1 MGLKRIKISELTL
14 ADSLK
19 GLYTIGVK
27 LINGVQTSVKVSLE
41 HIQTAYENAVTATN
55 KANQAASK
63 ADSSRLAIE
72 ANESKREANELERQ
86 GAEEER
92 DEAETLRDKA
102 EEQRVAN
109 EEAREQASKKY
120 LTTTGGDIVSSIYK
134 FASIDLGGD
143 KGSVR
148 FGIISRILGYGEFL
162 IDWPWQSTEQ
172 KRCTPYCL
180 FATGAEM
187 HDRMKLVRTGNATF
201 DVYFEGDSGN
211 DYCVFVY
218 MGGNRP
224 DTFTA
229 TGVSAIPEEIY
240 KESAYAPV
248 YFGDIYGS
256 LKGNA
261 DTATKATQDGNGKNI
276 ADTYLPKTGGTMSG
290 ALTVESNV
298 FLKSN
303 STTRYLQIA
312 TVNKS
317 GVAFTSRL
325 YVDVNAGRGA
335 FLQFVNNGTAYEL
348 GVHTDGAPRYIRDNT
363 VYMLYHAGNLG
374 IATESKAG
382 LVKSGGDIT
391 VGETGEMSVSHVEAS
406 HVESEAGGWTLD
418 GLADELLGV
427 LSGNDSE
434 HLDLAISDLRQS
446 FYDTQM
452 GWTDLSGFI
461 AYVKDFLTQA
471 DVSDDTINRWKEI
484 EDFLDGITDT
494 DTLAGLLEDSVNE
507 SKQYTDN
514 KTANMVT
521 MASNAGATGRVLV
534 SAAANKT
541 AKDSG
546 VMLSDLAKKTE
557 LPVTAT
563 KEKAGIV
570 KIGYTENGKNYP
582 VELDGNGQAYV
593 NVPWENTT
601 YEEVSQEDGGLMSA
615 LDKKNL
621 DGILDKMSFY
631 TKPRI
636 VNFGN
641 DASAKYVKLMTINVS
656 GYQNSPL
663 CFCLFGRNSYGKCDV
678 SVKFNAPGS
687 SSTWPTVNRFT
698 YTGDDRYGRNLRL
711 YKTSATSGVFELW
724 CKNEEGYDSV
734 CISEINEQL
743 HVSGTWTI
751 DYTVST
757 SNAWPTGQ
765 NYTEAVIGSVH
776 GNLSG
781 TAENAVGISF
791 VNSSDAINIDNYPQ
805 SDYGT
810 IVIWFNQAEADGTPP
825 GQEGIVYQ
833 TKYRSELGE
842 SGSTYVDCL
851 TQLYVGSGGIKHRT
865 VIDYDDASKFDGMA
879 WIEPGNSP
887 QVIPVYVYQAS
898 GYIDLTGIAEQDIDT
913 NKPIYVKD
921 TYGGG
926 SGLIPLSCTR
936 NGSTMY
942 ITFTYFDTDYGTPV
956 IAYKQI
962 HQTEFGKHVN
972 LSFKEL

>member
-27 LINGVQTSVKVSLE
+27 LVNGVQTSVKVSLE

-120 LTTTGGDIVSSIYK
+120 LTTTGEDIVSTIYK

-162 IDWPWQSTEQ
+162 INWPWQSTEQ
-172 KRCTPYCL
+172 KECTPFCL
-180 FATGAEM
+180 FATGEEM
-187 HDRMKLVRTGNATF
+187 HDRMKLVRTGNASF
-201 DVYFEGDSGN
+201 DVYFESNTGN

-218 MGGNRP
+218 MGGKRP
-224 DTFTA
+224 ETFTA
-229 TGVSAIPEEIY
+229 TGVSAIPEDIY

-290 ALTVESNV
+290 ALTVESNM

-312 TVNKS
+312 TVNNS
-317 GVAFTSRL
+317 GVAFTSRV

-335 FLQFVNNGTAYEL
+335 FLQFINNGVAYEL
-348 GVHTDGAPRYIRDNT
+348 GVHTDGAPRYMKGGT

-382 LVKSGGDIT
+382 LVKSGNNVAVNGDGTLT
-391 VGETGEMSVSHVEAS
+391 VRNAETSSIKDQ
-406 HVESEAGGWTLD
+406 AGGWTLRDFVDEILGIISGGD
-418 GLADELLGV
+418 GDDMSAAINNLRSSLAEGQANLAAFVGQVNAFLNDAGASAGV
-427 LSGNDSE
+427 IDS
-434 HLDLAISDLRQS
+434 
-446 FYDTQM
+446 
-452 GWTDLSGFI
+452 
-461 AYVKDFLTQA
+461 
-471 DVSDDTINRWKEI
+471 WKEI
-484 EDFLDGITDT
+484 ESFLAGITDT
-494 DTLAGLLEDSVNE
+494 ETLTGLLADTLASAKSYADG
-507 SKQYTDN
+507 
-514 KTANMVT
+514 KTANSVT
-521 MASNAGATGRVLV
+521 MAGNAGATGRVLV

-570 KIGYTENGKNYP
+570 KIGYSENGNNYP

-601 YEEVSQEDGGLMSA
+601 YEEVSQEAGGLMSA

-687 SSTWPTVNRFT
+687 SSTGPTVNRFT

-757 SNAWPTGQ
+757 ANAWPTGQ

-810 IVIWFNQAEADGTPP
+810 IAIWFNRAEADGMPP

-865 VIDYDDASKFDGMA
+865 VIDYDESAPFDGVA
-879 WIEPGNSP
+879 WSGNSP
-887 QVIPVYVYQAS
+887 QVIPVHVYQAS
-898 GYIDLTGIAEQDIDT
+898 GYIDLTGIAAQDIDT
-913 NKPIYVKD
+913 NKPVYVKD
-921 TYGGG
+921 VYGGG

-962 HQTEFGKHVN
+962 SQSEFGKHVN